1 MSLDYTALAAMA
13 TRLITENGQSV
24 TFQTKARGTYDPAA
38 GFSSSSN
45 STYTAKVVLLNEAK
59 EEAADDT
66 IQSEEQPAL
75 CSSSTEPKISDT
87 ATING
92 RNYRVVSVT
101 KVQPAT
107 TVIYYDIR
115 LAS

>member
-1 MSLDYTALAAMA
+1 MSLNYTQLAATA
-13 TRLITENGQSV
+13 TRLITDNGQSV
-24 TFQTKARGTYDPAA
+24 TFQSKARGTYNPAA

-45 STYTAKVVLLNEAK
+45 STYTAQVVLLNEAK
-59 EEAADDT
+59 EESADDT
-66 IQSEEQPAL
+66 IQSEDQPAI
-75 CSSSTEPKISDT
+75 CSSTTEPKISDT

-101 KVQPAT
+101 KVQPAA